1 MTKAVVKT
9 LKRIGLLSGAGL
21 IAISASPFARTS
33 AMAAAP
39 AESTNEQ
46 IAQTQQQ
53 YLTPQQQQEQQKKN
67 QQNKNQQNNQ
77 QGGQQPKN
85 WQSQQ
90 NGQQQ
95 NQQNWQGGQQQK
107 NWQNQQGGQ
116 QNWQGGQQQKNWQNQ
131 QGGQQQNQQNWQG
144 GQQPKNWQNQQGHRY
159 DWNGYQPG
167 HRPPEWQQYRQ
178 NFNPRPYQFNRDAE
192 RRYRWQPYMQPRGWY
207 YQRWVFGQVLPLLF
221 WGRDYWLDNYWQFGL
236 MDPPYGYVWV
246 RYGNDALLV
255 DVESG
260 QILSVM
266 YGVFY

>member
-1 MTKAVVKT
+1 MTETVVKT
-9 LKRIGLLSGAGL
+9 LKRIGLLWGAGL
-21 IAISASPFARTS
+21 IAISVSPFASTA

-39 AESTNEQ
+39 AETTSLQVAEGQ
-46 IAQTQQQ
+46 QQQQ
-53 YLTPQQQQEQQKKN
+53 YQPPQQQQEQQKKN
-67 QQNKNQQNNQ
+67 QQNGQQQKNQQNQ

-95 NQQNWQGGQQQK
+95 NQQNWQGGQQQ
-107 NWQNQQGGQ
+107 
-116 QNWQGGQQQKNWQNQ
+116 
-131 QGGQQQNQQNWQG
+131 
-144 GQQPKNWQNQQGHRY
+144 KNWQNQQGHRY

-221 WGRDYWLDNYWQFGL
+221 WGRDYWLDSYSDFGL